1 MVGEGV
7 APLTVTPQP
16 CCRYLQ
22 VTIPDP
28 TDRIITKARALV
40 PAIEAL
46 ATIEPSGPFERAL
59 AQPLQAP
66 YNHELRNA
74 VEFASSSPVWL
85 PDVGTIDVN

>member
-1 MVGEGV
+1 LAEKRRRMTE
-7 APLTVTPQP
+7 PTL
-16 CCRYLQ
+16 
-22 VTIPDP
+22 
-28 TDRIITKARALV
+28 TDRILRQGKALV